1 MDATLPVKFVDISV
15 ADHRLR
21 GRLRRTPMQE
31 AHLGLAHGMKLLQAR
46 EHGSLKER
54 GTLNALMN
62 LMGEQKKKRRH
73 RRECGES
80 RAAGAPHLD
89 QDRQMQGAPSGHI
102 GEAKTHAHKIM
113 ETGGQTYI
121 IAGLHYAWSRN

>member
-1 MDATLPVKFVDISV
+1 MHTTGS
-15 ADHRLR
+15 
-21 GRLRRTPMQE
+21 
-31 AHLGLAHGMKLLQAR
+31 LLQRMRRPQRIDEPDGRA
-46 EHGSLKER
+46 EKE
-54 GTLNALMN
+54 
-62 LMGEQKKKRRH
+62 RRH

-80 RAAGAPHLD
+80 RAAGALHLD

-121 IAGLHYAWSRN
+121 IAGLHYAWSRH